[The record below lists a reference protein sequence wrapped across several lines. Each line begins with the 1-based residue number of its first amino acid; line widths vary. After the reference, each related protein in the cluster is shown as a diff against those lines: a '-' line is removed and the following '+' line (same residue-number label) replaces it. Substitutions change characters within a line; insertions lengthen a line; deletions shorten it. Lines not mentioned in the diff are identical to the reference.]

1 MKKTHLDIIDP
12 IHDFVRVNQSELE
25 IIDTPIFQ
33 RLRRIKQLSGAHLIY
48 PGAQHTRFEHSLG
61 VMHIASM
68 ACQTLL
74 EKSIIPLDQIQN
86 LRFAGLLHDIGH
98 GPFSHLFEE
107 ILQKNQKI
115 SHEDIGRNIIQKTEI
130 GDLISRNGF
139 SKKSIADTAF
149 GYSKHQFLNEV
160 ISGALSADIMD
171 YLLRDGYFTGAEHAK
186 IDHKRLTYSLDVY
199 KNKLALD
206 KSALVNFETMM
217 ISRYQM
223 FKAVYFHKTVR
234 AGEVMLLKAMSLA
247 EDELG
252 LSSLDLDDFL
262 KLSDESVITKL
273 LNLPERNPQLRTS
286 KKIATDYLN
295 RNLFKC
301 VFERTTSS
309 TRNLGIKL
317 VEELKE
323 SIAKKSNVNPS
334 EIHLDTSTT
343 HSIPMT
349 PTNKESKSVIL
360 ITKEPKVKAEEFLIS
375 NIPLVSTMSGKM
387 NILRVYTQQSNRK
400 KVEITAKSILGD
412 LKL

>member
-1 MKKTHLDIIDP
+1 MKKTYLDIIDP
-12 IHDFVRVNQSELE
+12 IHDFVRVNNSELE

-68 ACQTLL
+68 ACQSLL
-74 EKSIIPLDQIQN
+74 EKSIIPLDEIQN

-107 ILQKNQKI
+107 VLQKNRKI
-115 SHEDIGRNIIQKTEI
+115 SHEHLGRDIIQKTEI
-130 GDLISRNGF
+130 GDLISKNGF
-139 SKKSIADTAF
+139 SKKSIANLAF
-149 GYSKHQFLNEV
+149 SNYKHQYMNEI
-160 ISGALSADIMD
+160 ISGALSADMMD

-206 KSALVNFETMM
+206 KSALVNFETML

-252 LSSLDLDDFL
+252 FSSLDLDEFL
-262 KLSDESVITKL
+262 KLSDESVLSKL
-273 LNLPERNPQLRTS
+273 LNLPEYSSELKTS

-301 VFERTTSS
+301 VFERMVTSNHGFS
-309 TRNLGIKL
+309 NKIIG
-317 VEELKE
+317 ELENK
-323 SIAKKSNVNPS
+323 IAKKSKIDSN

-343 HSIPMT
+343 NSIPMK
-349 PTNKESKSVIL
+349 PSKKESKSVIL
-360 ITKEPKVKAEEFLIS
+360 ITRKNKIIAEEFPIS
-375 NIPLVSTMSGKM
+375 KIPLVSTISGKM
-387 NILRVYTQQSNRK
+387 NILRVYTQQNNRK
-400 KVEITAKSILGD
+400 KVEIAAKSILGEIE
-412 LKL
+412 